1 MKFIFTL
8 LTVLTGSCLFMTS
21 CTDNDV
27 TNSTS
32 SKPVEPGVYYV
43 AMNFYAEKTA
53 TKGVNDQDQ
62 VFDTNYDYDYIYLH
76 KINAGDEETAT
87 IELPV
92 YECDGRDE
100 CQKGIRYRIC
110 KYEDGHAVITP
121 IDQNG
126 DHIETS
132 KITLDADDECYFS
145 SWPTN
150 EWKLDDEQIDADS
163 EGNNHFFRNQENNK
177 EIYRSEDTYTI
188 DDLAKDGDLTI
199 VRACAG
205 FALAGIFYDSSNY
218 MELPGESGD
227 SYQYTLTPQ
236 QFEEIMGD
244 PDDWYI
250 KIYIGGESFP
260 SQYDIEEGTE
270 MQGAVN
276 GYYSSGDAGKYVN
289 DNIDTQIYLPFAYR
303 TYMNGK
309 SMYIGMGYYT
319 QSKEETAIMGNYLF
333 TPVTGKEVSVHILI
347 KHWTGGEEGPDEDW
361 LKSDDGALQTEINF
375 NNTSTPSAMYPSNG
389 TFHTI
394 GLLMD
399 INQFKEVWE
408 KNYGPLSTTT
418 TPAVL
423 TKSPSGA
430 TVREFTLKDAIVI
443 CDVY

>member
-1 MKFIFTL
+1 MKFLFTL

-43 AMNFYAEKTA
+43 AMNFYAEKAA

-92 YECDGRDE
+92 YECDGCDE
-100 CQKGIRYRIC
+100 GQKGIRYRIC

-205 FALAGIFYDSSNY
+205 FALAGMFYDSTKKPV
-218 MELPGESGD
+218 ELPGNDVFIYS
-227 SYQYTLTPQ
+227 L
-236 QFEEIMGD
+236 EEEEFSAIMGD
-244 PDDWYI
+244 PNDWYI
-250 KIYIGGESFP
+250 KIYIGGQSFP
-260 SQYDIEEGTE
+260 NQYDIENGNE
-270 MQGAVN
+270 MQSAVN
-276 GYYSSGDAGKYVN
+276 GYYSSGRFHGA
-289 DNIDTQIYLPFAYR
+289 IDY
-303 TYMNGK
+303 GV
-309 SMYIGMGYYT
+309 SIG
-319 QSKEETAIMGNYLF
+319 
-333 TPVTGKEVSVHILI
+333 TPVYAAADGVVLT
-347 KHWTGGEEGPDEDW
+347 T
-361 LKSDDGALQTEINF
+361 KSLTTSYGTYVVIQHANGLQTWYAHG
-375 NNTSTPSAMYPSNG
+375 TPGSICVSPGETVSQGQMIMKSGNSGNSQGPHLH
-389 TFHTI
+389 F
-394 GLLMD
+394 
-399 INQFKEVWE
+399 EVR
-408 KNYGPLSTTT
+408 
-418 TPAVL
+418 
-423 TKSPSGA
+423 KSPYTYSYSA
-430 TVREFTLKDAIVI
+430 TKYGDDCRVNPNLYF
-443 CDVY
+443 